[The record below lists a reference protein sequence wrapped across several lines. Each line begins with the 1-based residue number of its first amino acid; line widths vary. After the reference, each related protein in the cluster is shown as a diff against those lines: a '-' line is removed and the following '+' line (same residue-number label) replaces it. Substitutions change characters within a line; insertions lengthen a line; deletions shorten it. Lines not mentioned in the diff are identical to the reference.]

1 MTMQRLLSDGRKV
14 KKIMDFRV
22 GKLFAYQRCRCS
34 MDQKNI
40 PRKSD
45 EIIAE
50 SMPCAHLYHFMG
62 GVITMDVGFCA
73 V

>member
-1 MTMQRLLSDGRKV
+1 
-14 KKIMDFRV
+14 
-22 GKLFAYQRCRCS
+22 